1 MTRLWYAVMAALG
14 AISIVTATTMV
25 IDNNGSLVNMYSYFT
40 IQSNLLMLISAVLLA
55 IKPDRTGTLFEI
67 VRMAGLVGITV
78 TGVVFATVLEG
89 AIELEGQELWNDRIF
104 HYIVPAM
111 AVVGYLVL
119 RPRTVFHRSAYLF
132 LLWPLAWLAYTL
144 IRAEMADPK
153 FRGEHGTTM
162 NVPYD
167 FLSVDLHSVGSV
179 ALACILVLVLTLGI
193 AWAYRTYGL
202 RNSRRVEVLR

>member
-1 MTRLWYAVMAALG
+1 MTRLWYAVMAVLG
-14 AISIVTATTMV
+14 TISIVTATAMV

-40 IQSNLLMLISAVLLA
+40 IQSNLLMLVSAILLA
-55 IKPDRTGTLFEI
+55 IKPDRSGTVFEA

-89 AIELEGQELWNDRIF
+89 AIELEGQEFWNDRIF

-111 AVVGYLVL
+111 AVIGYLFL
-119 RPRTVFHRSAYLF
+119 RPRTVFHKRAYLF

-144 IRAEMADPK
+144 VRAEVAEPH

-162 NVPYD
+162 PVPYD
-167 FLSVDLHSVGSV
+167 FLDIDAKGGGSV
-179 ALACILVLVLTLGI
+179 ALACVVVLILTLGV
-193 AWAYRTYGL
+193 AWGYRTYG
-202 RNSRRVEVLR
+202 RRMSNA